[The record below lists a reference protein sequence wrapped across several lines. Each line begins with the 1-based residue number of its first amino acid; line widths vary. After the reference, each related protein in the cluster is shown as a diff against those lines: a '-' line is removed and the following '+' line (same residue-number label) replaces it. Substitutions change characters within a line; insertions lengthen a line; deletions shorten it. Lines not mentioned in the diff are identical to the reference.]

1 MSIESSA
8 PFRVGPS
15 AAPDLTAP
23 APAKPGTADQILAP
37 LDHLH
42 DQLAGGLAKL
52 GQVAESEATERNTV
66 LGWAA
71 QFAVGALGAF
81 GTMAEGM
88 WQMVRHPFR
97 TLEGLWALATHI
109 PLSPMWLWRLVTM
122 GPRQTLAE
130 DKAFLGALVQGILA
144 PYKKDW
150 KAGRYFAVAGRAA
163 VDLGTLYVGIK
174 QAKTAI
180 DRWRAERAA
189 RSAEVSLVDQMMGTE
204 TRASGQV
211 LGEGTTVHGVK
222 AEGAALRDA
231 RLGSKLEN
239 PWAQKAD
246 VSGQEMLEFA
256 RSRKGK
262 QGPLPT
268 AADPTRQALERAAA
282 RFPGDKQKVYAEVIK
297 QLEKDQEL
305 FRKIRQVGPDR
316 LATDGWV
323 QRRYRLLTR
332 SVDSRMDAELSQLLG
347 FEPQGIPKDP
357 LRAAAKLEGYQ
368 AVGGNQIRLGNVDD
382 LARGRIDL
390 ARFDP
395 ARMRFMLKKLRQH
408 FGDDNLIVKD
418 YLAGKPFYR
427 GRLHVKIRDA
437 SGLWYELQMGPKQL
451 STFYDTPFT
460 AAGRNMNVHDAVYKG
475 LLKLEDDAVK
485 VLGKGSVARGQT
497 RVAQVLDRYVN
508 EVNDV
513 MSVATRGEPYVF
525 TPETSGLRRAIGDL
539 LDELP
544 EEKLPV
550 GLR

>member
-1 MSIESSA
+1 MSIDSA
-8 PFRVGPS
+8 SPLRVGPTV
-15 AAPDLTAP
+15 APEPARI
-23 APAKPGTADQILAP
+23 APAKPGAADKILAP

-42 DQLAGGLAKL
+42 DALAGGLANL
-52 GQVAESEATERNTV
+52 GRVAESEATERSPV

-71 QFAVGALGAF
+71 QFAVGAVGAV

-88 WQMVRHPFR
+88 WQTVRHPFR
-97 TLEGLWALATHI
+97 TLEGLWALATHV
-109 PLSPMWLWRLVTM
+109 PLSPMWLWRLVTD

-130 DKAFLGALVQGILA
+130 DKAFLGAVVQGILA
-144 PYKKDW
+144 PYQQDW
-150 KAGRYFAVAGRAA
+150 RAGRYFAVAGRAA
-163 VDLGTLYVGIK
+163 VDIGTLYVGIK

-180 DRWRAERAA
+180 DRWRAQRAT
-189 RSAEVSLVDQMMGTE
+189 RTAEASLVDQVMGTE

-211 LGEGTTVHGVK
+211 LGEGTTVHG
-222 AEGAALRDA
+222 AN
-231 RLGSKLEN
+231 LEN
-239 PWAQKAD
+239 PWASKAD
-246 VSGQEMLEFA
+246 VSGQEMLDFA

-268 AADPTRQALERAAA
+268 AADPTREALERAAA

-332 SVDSRMDAELSQLLG
+332 SVDSRMDAEISQLLG

-368 AVGGNQIRLGNVDD
+368 GLGGNKVRLGNVDD

-390 ARFDP
+390 AKFDP
-395 ARMRFMLKKLRQH
+395 TRMRFMLKKLRQH

-460 AAGRNMNVHDAVYKG
+460 AAGRNVNVHDAVYKG

-544 EEKLPV
+544 EGKLPV